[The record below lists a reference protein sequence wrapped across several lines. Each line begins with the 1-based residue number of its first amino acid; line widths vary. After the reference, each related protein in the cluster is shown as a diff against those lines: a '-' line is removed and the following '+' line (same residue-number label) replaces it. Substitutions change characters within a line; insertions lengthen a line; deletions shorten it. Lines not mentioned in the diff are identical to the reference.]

1 MDKFDKFD
9 KFDKIAVLM
18 TCHNR
23 KEHTTACIRSLTE
36 GEAKE
41 ALQFVVV
48 DSGSTDGTKDALRE
62 LAAEGMQIR
71 HIHAPDDL
79 FWNGGMRIAMRY
91 AAKYMKDCAY
101 VLLVNDDVKFY
112 PKTVSGLIARLTQ
125 YRTDAVVGATKDSRG
140 QQSYGG
146 VRQKSKY
153 TARYELI
160 PPSEEPEQCDTFNCN
175 CLLLTYDCFWRMGNL
190 DPSYVHSMGDYDY
203 GLKLKHRGATVIN
216 TADFVGE
223 CDDNDVSGS
232 WKDRA
237 LDRKT
242 RLKLK
247 EGPKGLP
254 RKDWYHFVRKNY
266 SFPAAVYHS
275 MTPYL
280 RILLG
285 K

>member
-1 MDKFDKFD
+1 M
-9 KFDKIAVLM
+9 DKIAVLM

-36 GEAKE
+36 GGAGV

-48 DSGSTDGTKDALRE
+48 DAGSTDGTKEALRE
-62 LAAEGMQIR
+62 LAAEGLQIR
-71 HIHAPDDL
+71 HIHAPEDL

-112 PKTVSGLIARLTQ
+112 PGTVSSLIARLTQ
-125 YRTDAVVGATKDSRG
+125 YRTDAVVGATKDRQG

-153 TARYELI
+153 LARYELI
-160 PPSEEPEQCDTFNCN
+160 PPSAEPEQCDTFNCN
-175 CLLLTYDCFWRMGNL
+175 CLLLTYDCFRRMGNL
-190 DPSYVHSMGDYDY
+190 DPTYVHSMGDYDY

-232 WKDRA
+232 WKDRN

-242 RLKLK
+242 RLKRK

-280 RILLG
+280 RILFR

>member
-1 MDKFDKFD
+1 G
-9 KFDKIAVLM
+9 
-18 TCHNR
+18 R
-23 KEHTTACIRSLTE
+23 RTA
-36 GEAKE
+36 
-41 ALQFVVV
+41 
-48 DSGSTDGTKDALRE
+48 
-62 LAAEGMQIR
+62 
-71 HIHAPDDL
+71 DDL
-79 FWNGGMRIAMRY
+79 
-91 AAKYMKDCAY
+91 
-101 VLLVNDDVKFY
+101 
-112 PKTVSGLIARLTQ
+112 
-125 YRTDAVVGATKDSRG
+125 
-140 QQSYGG
+140 G
-146 VRQKSKY
+146 V
-153 TARYELI
+153 
-160 PPSEEPEQCDTFNCN
+160 
-175 CLLLTYDCFWRMGNL
+175 
-190 DPSYVHSMGDYDY
+190 
-203 GLKLKHRGATVIN
+203 N